1 MLKVRIVV
9 KNINN
14 DTFFI
19 ENSKNNELIMQEK
32 ELYVHYKYGALIEG
46 RELIEKFN
54 TIEQCEFVYKC
65 IKKFINRKK
74 EIEEV
79 INLIKKD
86 IKLVQKEEEKVIFK
100 EFLCERRK
108 ELLKYDYLSIK
119 DIIKK
124 ENDR

>member
-1 MLKVRIVV
+1 MKVRIII

-19 ENSKNNELIMQEK
+19 ENSKKNELIMQEK

-46 RELIEKFN
+46 RELIEKFK

-65 IKKFINRKK
+65 IKNFINRKK
-74 EIEEV
+74 EIQEV

-86 IKLVQKEEEKVIFK
+86 IKLVQNEEEKMIFK
-100 EFLCERRK
+100 KFLLERRK
-108 ELLKYDYLSIK
+108 ELLKYNYLSIK